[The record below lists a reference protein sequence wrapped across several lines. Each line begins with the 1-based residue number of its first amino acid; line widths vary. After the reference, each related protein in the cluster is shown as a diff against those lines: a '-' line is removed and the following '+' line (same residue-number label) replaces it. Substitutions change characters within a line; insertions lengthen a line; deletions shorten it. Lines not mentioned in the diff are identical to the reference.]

1 MPKLYSLS
9 PSQNQFPLLGNRLYD
24 RANDGKVMRRLIL
37 FRHAKTEARS
47 PGGDDFG
54 RRLVERGRSDA
65 ALMGRVLAQAGYAPD
80 VVLVSP
86 AARARET
93 WDLAKA
99 AFPKAEDCLRQD
111 LYDATPEEVAS
122 EIAVASGETVMVIG
136 HNPSLQ
142 ELAVN
147 LVAEHGGSYADID
160 RLSAAFPTAAAAV
173 FAVDEKGRCRLEGLF
188 RASDHRESA
197 ELRR

>member
-1 MPKLYSLS
+1 
-9 PSQNQFPLLGNRLYD
+9 
-24 RANDGKVMRRLIL
+24 MRRLIL
-37 FRHAKTEARS
+37 FRHAKTEARP
-47 PGGDDFG
+47 PGGEDFG

-65 ALMGRVLAQAGYAPD
+65 VLMGRVLAEAGYAPD

-86 AARARET
+86 AIRARET

-99 AFPKAEDCLRQD
+99 AFPAAEARLRPD
-111 LYDATPEEVAS
+111 LYDASPEEVAA
-122 EIAVASGETVMVIG
+122 EIEVASGDTVMVVG

-147 LVAEHGGSYADID
+147 LVAEHGGSYADVD

-173 FAVDEKGRCRLEGLF
+173 FAMDESGRFHLEGLF
-188 RASDHRESA
+188 RASDHREGA
-197 ELRR
+197 EMRG

>member
-1 MPKLYSLS
+1 
-9 PSQNQFPLLGNRLYD
+9 
-24 RANDGKVMRRLIL
+24 MRRLIL

-65 ALMGRVLAQAGYAPD
+65 ALMGRVLADAGLAPD
-80 VVLVSP
+80 LALVSP

-93 WDLAKA
+93 WDEAKV
-99 AFPKAEDCLRQD
+99 AFPGARVQFRQG
-111 LYDATPEEVAS
+111 LYDATAEEVAA
-122 EIAVASGETVMVIG
+122 EIEAGAGTAATVMVIG
-136 HNPSLQ
+136 HNPGLQ

-147 LVAEHGGSYADID
+147 LVLDNAGSAADVD

-173 FAVDEKGRCRLEGLF
+173 FGVDEAGRSQLEALF
-188 RASDHRESA
+188 RASEHRPAHEPH
-197 ELRR
+197 R

>member
-1 MPKLYSLS
+1 
-9 PSQNQFPLLGNRLYD
+9 
-24 RANDGKVMRRLIL
+24 MRRLIL
-37 FRHAKTEARS
+37 FRHAKTEARP

-65 ALMGRVLAQAGYAPD
+65 ALMGRVLAHAGYAPD
-80 VVLVSP
+80 LVLVSP
-86 AARARET
+86 AVRARET
-93 WDLAKA
+93 WELAKT
-99 AFPKAEDCLRQD
+99 AFPEAEAHLRQD

-122 EIAVASGETVMVIG
+122 EIEAASGETVMVIG

-160 RLSAAFPTAAAAV
+160 WLSAAFPTAAAAV
-173 FAVDEKGRCRLEGLF
+173 FTVDERGRYRLEGLF
-188 RASDHRESA
+188 RASDHREGA

>member
-1 MPKLYSLS
+1 MPKLYSQFS
-9 PSQNQFPLLGNRLYD
+9 PQNQFPRLRIRLYE
-24 RANDGKVMRRLIL
+24 RANGRKVMRRLIL
-37 FRHAKTEARS
+37 FRHAKTEARP

-65 ALMGRVLAQAGYAPD
+65 ALMGRVLAQAGYVPD
-80 VVLVSP
+80 LVLVSP
-86 AARARET
+86 AVRAQET
-93 WDLAKA
+93 WELVKP
-99 AFPKAEDCLRQD
+99 AFPKAEARLRQD

-122 EIAVASGETVMVIG
+122 EIEVAPAETVMVIG

-173 FAVDEKGRCRLEGLF
+173 FAVDEKGRCQLEGLF
-188 RASDHRESA
+188 RASDHREGV